1 VPPTKS
7 LSSDDLALFALVAR
21 TGSFSRAALE
31 AGSSQSTLSR
41 HVALLESGLGVR
53 LFHRSG
59 RGVVLTDRGRDLQQY
74 AETVAR
80 TLASASRAMG
90 VHADQGPVRLR
101 IAAQPTI
108 AQVMFGALGQAL
120 HQRFPAT
127 RIRFVEGLASHLLKD
142 LHDGEIDLALLY
154 RPEHPGALTY
164 DPLLQ
169 EGMHLVA
176 PPGYPIGDGPF
187 PIARL
192 GEVPLI
198 MPSTHHG
205 IRVLV
210 EGLATRHG
218 FVPKIALECDGSIS
232 ITRLLVMQGCGCTLL
247 PLAAVADDVRAGRL
261 LSRALASPQVCRTVA
276 LVLGKSPVVAAGLWE
291 TTRIVRKLAASLVEQ
306 GKWPGTALLDPA
318 VAPAA
323 PPRRQD
329 LRAPA
334 TASAG

>member
-1 VPPTKS
+1 M
-7 LSSDDLALFALVAR
+7 SSDDLACFALVAR
-21 TGSFSRAALE
+21 AGSFSRAALE
-31 AGSSQSTLSR
+31 SGSNQSTISR
-41 HVALLESGLGVR
+41 QIAALEAGLGVR

-59 RGVVLTDRGRDLQQY
+59 RGVVLTDRGRELQQY
-74 AETVAR
+74 ADTVAG
-80 TLASASRAMG
+80 TLEAASRAMG

-108 AQVMFGALGQAL
+108 AQVMFGELGHAL
-120 HQRFPAT
+120 HRRFPGT

-176 PPGYPIGDGPF
+176 PAGYPVGEGPF
-187 PIARL
+187 PVARL

-210 EGLATRHG
+210 EALATRHG
-218 FVPKIALECDGSIS
+218 FVPRIALECDGSVA
-232 ITRLLVMQGCGCTLL
+232 ITRRLVMQGCGCTLL
-247 PLAAVADDVRAGRL
+247 PLAAVADDVRAGQL
-261 LSRALASPQVCRTVA
+261 LSRPLASPPVCRTVGV
-276 LVLGKSPVVAAGLWE
+276 VLGRNSAGAAGLWE
-291 TTRIVRKLAASLVEQ
+291 ATRLVKDLVVRQVQQ
-306 GKWPGTALLDPA
+306 GRWPGTVLDAALAGAQPGA
-318 VAPAA
+318 GP
-323 PPRRQD
+323 D
-329 LRAPA
+329 LREPA
-334 TASAG
+334 GATGG